1 MKDAQSVAAALANLL
16 LPDEELVAF
25 AILAL
30 TSVSASL
37 FLERAAALSFS
48 SETLFEQEEKASMTS
63 SSNFLHFEK
72 AEVQALRPLAIFP
85 TSEILQ
91 DLTASDTEE

>member
-48 SETLFEQEEKASMTS
+48 SETLFEQDEKASTTS
-63 SSNFLHFEK
+63 SSNFLHLEN
-72 AEVQALRPLAIFP
+72 ADVQALSPFATSD

-91 DLTASDTEE
+91 LFTASETEE